1 MRDGHQLVVYDRSP
15 DAVASLVNEGAV
27 GASTIEEFVARCQ
40 TPRVVCLMIG
50 GEREVVA
57 RLDPLFRSLAIAIGA
72 RIKQP
77 GDHLVGRPTELSVVR
92 QDAGDDM
99 EQPLR
104 P

>member
-1 MRDGHQLVVYDRSP
+1 MVELRQAPPVVFKEAPPAHGNYVR
-15 DAVASLVNEGAV
+15 
-27 GASTIEEFVARCQ
+27 F
-40 TPRVVCLMIG
+40 
-50 GEREVVA
+50 
-57 RLDPLFRSLAIAIGA
+57 RLGPQVAIAIGA